1 MNEFMETRNEKY
13 AASLIKAFERRH
25 MKAFYARDGRQA
37 LTKVMELIPGGERR
51 HNDGG
56 ADRRV

>member
-25 MKAFYARDGRQA
+25 MKAFYARD
-37 LTKVMELIPGGERR
+37 
-51 HNDGG
+51 HYDGG